1 MAEYKTIKGF
11 QTQSYA
17 ADPVPATAAWASA
30 PAINTGRSSQQSAG
44 TSTSAVIAGGEQPGT
59 FSSAICE
66 TYDGTAWTEVNNLT
80 DARYNVGSGTM
91 GTQAA
96 ALAVGGNAYPV
107 SWPPVESWDGT
118 CWTEGNAMVKNRSM
132 LGCCGT
138 QTAALGMGSD
148 TPNSTAGDLSEEFDG
163 TSWTEGNNLT
173 NSRYQNPG
181 AGTQTAALIVGDY
194 TVVNVESYNGT
205 CWTEVNN
212 INTGRYSAGATGI
225 QTSAIVFGGSNPST
239 PRTGATEKY
248 DGTSWTEV
256 GDLAVARMQ
265 MGSSGDASAGLC
277 IGGAGQPSTPTSGL
291 RTETEEW
298 NDYSPGVGQTML
310 NEGQIWFNT
319 DGQALKYTALG
330 AGAWASGGD
339 LNTGRNSAAA
349 AGTTTAALN
358 FGGATNQDVN
368 EEYDGTAWTEKNNL
382 TTGRETLA
390 GAGTTTAALA
400 FGGTTGTRTDVTE
413 KWD

>member
-66 TYDGTAWTEVNNLT
+66 TYDGSTWTEVNNLT

-194 TVVNVESYNGT
+194 NAVDVEAYDGT
-205 CWTEVNN
+205 CWAAVNS

-368 EEYDGTAWTEKNNL
+368 EE
-382 TTGRETLA
+382 
-390 GAGTTTAALA
+390 
-400 FGGTTGTRTDVTE
+400 
-413 KWD
+413 